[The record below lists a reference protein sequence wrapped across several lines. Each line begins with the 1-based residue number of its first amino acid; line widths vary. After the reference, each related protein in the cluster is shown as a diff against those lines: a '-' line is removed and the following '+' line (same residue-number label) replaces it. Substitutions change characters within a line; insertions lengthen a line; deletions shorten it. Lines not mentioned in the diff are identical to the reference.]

1 MAKSGRMS
9 ARTLLAAVRAIL
21 LVAPLFGVLSFAI
34 GAEASAEQDASA
46 KQAIASVEEMISGLE
61 SDDSEGAADS
71 FSRVKKWWTANKK
84 TVKASSLD
92 LSLEID
98 RQIANLSLALLNGE
112 MQRAADEAGALRFSL
127 RNYEDGAY
135 TGNDGKGRMS
145 LGAYV
150 LKLRG
155 AADLMKGEHWTEAQE
170 EVRLL
175 QRQWL
180 SVEGDVVSRSQ
191 TVYNHAE
198 RDLVLMDAYLTN
210 PSQRGQAFPVAQRMI
225 DSLNPLVD
233 ASYSWI
239 DAALIPLREGL
250 EALLVVG
257 TLLLYARKSESGRAK
272 NWVVGGSAAGVL
284 TSIGI
289 GLAVSLLLTS
299 GAFGRNNSLINGWTG
314 VLASLLLLY
323 VSYWLHRNSDAK
335 RWGQFLKNESARA
348 MTNGKM
354 ASLGLLAFFAIVR
367 EGLETVIFLVGMV
380 GKLPAGELLGGIAAG
395 FGVLGVCALLMI
407 RLGTKLPI
415 RPVFLVS
422 SVIVF
427 YLCFK
432 FMGSGVHSLQ
442 MAGALPA
449 TVHDYLPEY
458 GEIGLFPS
466 WYSTLPQL
474 LFVLAAVSVLVF
486 RRLIGASG
494 RSERKAE
501 IIKTPIDVE

>member
-1 MAKSGRMS
+1 MAITGRKG
-9 ARTLLAAVRAIL
+9 AGTLLAAAKAIL
-21 LVAPLFGVLSFAI
+21 LTAPLFVVLSFAL
-34 GAEASAEQDASA
+34 GSGTSARTEVSTEQVV
-46 KQAIASVEEMISGLE
+46 ASVEAMLTELQAE
-61 SDDSEGAADS
+61 ELDGAAAD
-71 FSRVKKWWTANKK
+71 FGLVKRWWTANKR

-98 RQIANLSLALLNGE
+98 RQIANLSLAFLNGDAG
-112 MQRAADEAGALRFSL
+112 RAADEAGALRFSL
-127 RNYEDGAY
+127 RNYADGAY
-135 TGNDGKGRMS
+135 TDNDGKRRMS

-150 LKLRG
+150 MKLRG
-155 AADLMKGEHWTEAQE
+155 AADLMERERWTEARE

-198 RDLVLMDAYLTN
+198 RDLVLLDAYLAN
-210 PSQRGQAFPVAQRMI
+210 SSQRGQALPVAERMI
-225 DSLNPLVD
+225 ESLDPLVD

-257 TLLLYARKSESGRAK
+257 TLLMYARKSDSGRAR
-272 NWVVGGSAAGVL
+272 NWVVAGSAAGVL
-284 TSIGI
+284 ASIGV
-289 GLAVSLLLTS
+289 GLAVSLLLSS

-323 VSYWLHRNSDAK
+323 VSYWLHRNSDMK
-335 RWGQFLKNESARA
+335 RWGQFLKSESARA
-348 MTNGKM
+348 MTSGRM
-354 ASLGLLAFFAIVR
+354 ASLALLAFFAIVR

-380 GKLPAGELLGGIAAG
+380 GKLPAGQLVGGIAAG
-395 FGVLGVCALLMI
+395 FGVLAVCALLMI
-407 RLGTKLPI
+407 RLGARLPV

-422 SVIVF
+422 SAIVF

-442 MAGALPA
+442 MAGALPS
-449 TVHDYLPEY
+449 TVHEYLPEY
-458 GEIGLFPS
+458 GELGLYPS
-466 WYSTLPQL
+466 WYSTFPQF
-474 LFVLAAVSVLVF
+474 LFLLAAISVVLL
-486 RRLIGASG
+486 RRFIGSG
-494 RSERKAE
+494 DGRNGKSPTTATR
-501 IIKTPIDVE
+501 IDVK